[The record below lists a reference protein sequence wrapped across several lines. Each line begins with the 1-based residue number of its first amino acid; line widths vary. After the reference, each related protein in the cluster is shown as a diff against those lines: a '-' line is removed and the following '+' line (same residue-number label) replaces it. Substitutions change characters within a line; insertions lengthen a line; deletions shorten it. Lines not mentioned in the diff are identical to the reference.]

1 MDHGFTI
8 LNTMAQQFGV
18 PEIVPSMDEIG
29 KLLMLFSWDSVFIA
43 GGWTLMA
50 CGAFISLRAVL
61 DIITI
66 PIHSE

>member
-1 MDHGFTI
+1 MDTGFTI

-29 KLLMLFSWDSVFIA
+29 RLLTLFSWNSVLIA

-50 CGAFISLRAVL
+50 CGAFISLRAML
-61 DIITI
+61 DIINV
-66 PIHSE
+66 PLHSE